1 MMYPPLNFTFNVTQ
15 LTYIETKWATL
26 FYTGVHKNTC
36 HNIVEDATTWIQ
48 HILQAKNKQI
58 CNYCSKRIL
67 ANILKYISCHHCASL
82 SCSVWFYLY
91 LKMVERC
98 FRNFQFWL
106 KPQTLVGF
114 NLDHATYLHNWK
126 NKWHNKTRRISL
138 LPILLS
144 TAINTRDI
152 FKF

>member
-1 MMYPPLNFTFNVTQ
+1 M
-15 LTYIETKWATL
+15 
-26 FYTGVHKNTC
+26 
-36 HNIVEDATTWIQ
+36 
-48 HILQAKNKQI
+48 
-58 CNYCSKRIL
+58 S
-67 ANILKYISCHHCASL
+67 SSCASL

-144 TAINTRDI
+144 SAINARNILKFKSHTNWNKPSRKSFKPIVLI
-152 FKF
+152 FLEVEQEKTSPWIFICLSLIALQWKHNIMVFFNHLT